1 MIIVMMMIRYRDSNE
16 DLSPL
21 FCSSSALGCAHGRDL
36 ERDALAI
43 LKENHSNRLK
53 TYVYT
58 YFFMLEVGLEFWGL
72 VSMW

>member
-1 MIIVMMMIRYRDSNE
+1 MSLRFITWWRITVIVMMILMMIRYRDSIE

-43 LKENHSNRLK
+43 LKGNHSDR
-53 TYVYT
+53 
-58 YFFMLEVGLEFWGL
+58 
-72 VSMW
+72 